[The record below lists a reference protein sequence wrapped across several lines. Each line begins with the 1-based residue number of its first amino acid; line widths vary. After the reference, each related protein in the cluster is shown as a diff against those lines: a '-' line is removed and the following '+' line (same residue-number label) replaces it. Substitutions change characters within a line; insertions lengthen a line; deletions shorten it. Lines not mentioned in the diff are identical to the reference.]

1 MYILTKINSYSSD
14 SKISYNIFLRIMNV
28 FLCKDYDYL
37 LLDLSSIDF
46 IYDYIEEETHD
57 IELPKNILNEYII
70 KICKMLENISSPD
83 IHNKIIQTTNS
94 LLRKVCDDQLNLNF
108 PEIFPILQRIWQNK
122 YNNNKITTTK
132 ISLIRSNLIRLIGLF
147 VKKVGLFISD
157 ENNSNNT
164 FYENYFNFIYQ
175 IIGYS
180 LSMNSSER
188 LKLYIIDVD
197 NFSIDKYSN
206 EVQLLKVLIIV
217 LKLFVL
223 EFGRFIDVK
232 AIQF

>member
-1 MYILTKINSYSSD
+1 M
-14 SKISYNIFLRIMNV
+14 
-28 FLCKDYDYL
+28 
-37 LLDLSSIDF
+37 
-46 IYDYIEEETHD
+46 
-57 IELPKNILNEYII
+57 
-70 KICKMLENISSPD
+70 
-83 IHNKIIQTTNS
+83 
-94 LLRKVCDDQLNLNF
+94 
-108 PEIFPILQRIWQNK
+108 
-122 YNNNKITTTK
+122 
-132 ISLIRSNLIRLIGLF
+132 
-147 VKKVGLFISD
+147 KKVGLFISD

-217 LKLFVL
+217 LKL
-223 EFGRFIDVK
+223 
-232 AIQF
+232 